1 MKFQLY
7 KPDGNF
13 IIKDADTVTSE
24 YVEVELD
31 EQTTASAGVGYADL
45 KLTSNG
51 VVIYTCHV
59 SITIDTPVA
68 TDETIV
74 SLSMIDGYVF
84 PDDFQLKLNAG
95 TGIYFTGEDNL
106 TINATTLPV
115 VEGDGITI
123 DGNVIS
129 VDSEVLSKVA
139 EVDGKQNTLNAG
151 AGISIE
157 NDTISATNEGIL
169 SHTFTATTSGYGYVR
184 IPITDGTN
192 SILPDNI
199 VSAVSVSDSETW
211 DSNEPIINGILEG
224 YSGGQRVAWVHFIIG
239 YTGQNLANYPVK
251 IRVFFKPTYANL
263 TAEEHR
269 VGEGG
274 NE

>member
-24 YVEVELD
+24 YVEVEFD
-31 EQTTASAGVGYADL
+31 EQTTACAGVGFADL

-59 SITIDTPVA
+59 SITVDTPVA

-74 SLSMIDGYVF
+74 SLSMIDGYIF
-84 PDDFQLKLNAG
+84 PDDFQLKLSAG
-95 TGIYFTGEDNL
+95 TGIYFTGEDNR

-123 DGNVIS
+123 DGNIIS
-129 VDSEVLSKVA
+129 VDSDVLSKVA
-139 EVDGKQNTLNAG
+139 EVDGKQDTLTAG
-151 AGISIE
+151 AGISIV
-157 NDTISATNEGIL
+157 NDTISATNEGVM
-169 SHTFTATTSGYGYVR
+169 SVMRTGTTSAYGELLLD
-184 IPITDGTN
+184 ITQHEGEDFIIT
-192 SILPDNI
+192 PDNI
-199 VSAVSVSDSETW
+199 ISVVAVLDQYDAT
-211 DSNEPIINGILEG
+211 EPLCVGFYQYTENGSILS
-224 YSGGQRVAWVHFIIG
+224 YAKFI
-239 YTGQNLANYPVK
+239 TAFSLQNLTSATVK
-251 IRVFFKPTYANL
+251 YRIFFKPTYANL

-274 NE
+274 N